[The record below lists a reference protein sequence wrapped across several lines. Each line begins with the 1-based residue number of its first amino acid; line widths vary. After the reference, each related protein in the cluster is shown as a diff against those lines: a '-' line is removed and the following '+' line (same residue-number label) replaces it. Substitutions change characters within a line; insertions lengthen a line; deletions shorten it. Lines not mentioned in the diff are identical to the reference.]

1 MLQGFLLG
9 LGGSFHCVGMCGPIA
24 LALPHTSNNKF
35 TIFIDSII
43 YNVGRSLTYAL
54 MGAIVGL
61 LGASINMA
69 GYQEVLSVVV
79 GVLMLLYVIVPRKY
93 YNFTKANLST
103 YKGVEKLKKM
113 LGKFLQTPTKS
124 SLFILGILNG
134 FLPCGLVYIALGGSL
149 VEGSVTESALGGA
162 LYMAMFGLGTI
173 PMMAAIYFTK
183 NLFSIKVRHVINKAI
198 PYGIAVVAILM
209 ILRGLSLG
217 IPYVSPKLSDM
228 PVIEKNECCH

>member
-43 YNVGRSLTYAL
+43 YNIGRTLTYAL

-103 YKGVEKLKKM
+103 YKGVEKLKQL
-113 LGKFLQTPTKS
+113 LGKFLKTPTKS

-149 VEGSVTESALGGA
+149 VEGSISESALGGA
-162 LYMAMFGLGTI
+162 LYMSMFGLGTI

-183 NLFSIKVRHVINKAI
+183 NLFSIKVRHVINKVI